1 MQQILSAQAG
11 EGMVLAKD
19 VMISEDRVL
28 CGKGTVLTTA
38 LIDRLAKMDIMHIT
52 VEGHPVEI
60 SGEKSLKEELRDIE
74 SRFSQVTQVPPLMFI
89 KKILRQKMMSSRG
102 K

>member
-1 MQQILSAQAG
+1 MI
-11 EGMVLAKD
+11 LAKD
-19 VMISEDRVL
+19 VMISDDRVL

-52 VEGHPVEI
+52 VDGHPLEI
-60 SGEKSLKEELRDIE
+60 PGEKSLKEELHDIE
-74 SRFSQVTQVPPLMFI
+74 SRFSLVTQVTPLMFI
-89 KKILRQKMMSSRG
+89 KKILMQKMVSSRG

>member
-11 EGMVLAKD
+11 DGMVLAKD

-28 CGKGTVLTTA
+28 CGKGTVLTVA
-38 LIDRLAKMDIMHIT
+38 LIDRLAKMDIIQIT

-60 SGEKSLKEELRDIE
+60 TGEKSLEEELCDIE
-74 SRFSQVTQVPPLMFI
+74 SRFSRVTQVPPLMFI
-89 KKILRQKMMSSRG
+89 KKMLRQKMMSSRG